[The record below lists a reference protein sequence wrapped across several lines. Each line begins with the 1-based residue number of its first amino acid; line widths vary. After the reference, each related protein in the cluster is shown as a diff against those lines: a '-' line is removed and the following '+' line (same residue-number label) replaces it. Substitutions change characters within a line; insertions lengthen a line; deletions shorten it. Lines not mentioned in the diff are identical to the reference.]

1 MGSSISKEEC
11 DEPEKYQDH
20 KGKIKLLGQ
29 TMLCKGLC
37 LIESG
42 EKFLARVSSSS
53 YKITEKKKPTK
64 KPIKHANKLAL
75 KESNWKMKLQRKIT
89 SFWQFVHAS

>member
-42 EKFLARVSSSS
+42 EKFLARVAH
-53 YKITEKKKPTK
+53 PTR
-64 KPIKHANKLAL
+64 
-75 KESNWKMKLQRKIT
+75 SQRKK
-89 SFWQFVHAS
+89 SQQKSQ